1 MRYKLSV
8 LAAIVSVSLLAFGA
22 ALAWGGH
29 ASADDP
35 TPTPEP
41 CQGVCVAGF
50 WDIDYTGSVFGK
62 CQELTHQSGASTL
75 WGEISCTHVALGVY
89 TATLDQG
96 TLIATGVIQFQ
107 QPAVTVATSRTYSSD
122 GNSAAST
129 WTCTAGCPGPNSGSA
144 NLHRIPDHY
153 ETPIPASSGGEL
165 TTALNDTLTV
175 PAGALPHDEEVTI
188 DIHTLPVAPPPDLK
202 PLTRAYTFGPAGL
215 EFITPVT
222 VTFQYTENDLAGGS
236 IDPATLRVY
245 IYRPESG
252 LWDLVGG
259 DVDTMAMTITVQLDH
274 FSTYA
279 ILGEPPAT
287 PTPPPTDTPTATPT
301 ATPKPP
307 QGVGGTV
314 KLPPAAL
321 AAESAKALDGSG
333 WSVGAYAALAG
344 AAAAVVV
351 LVSGGW
357 YVQRRRRAR

>member
-1 MRYKLSV
+1 
-8 LAAIVSVSLLAFGA
+8 
-22 ALAWGGH
+22 
-29 ASADDP
+29 
-35 TPTPEP
+35 
-41 CQGVCVAGF
+41 
-50 WDIDYTGSVFGK
+50 
-62 CQELTHQSGASTL
+62 
-75 WGEISCTHVALGVY
+75 
-89 TATLDQG
+89 
-96 TLIATGVIQFQ
+96 
-107 QPAVTVATSRTYSSD
+107 
-122 GNSAAST
+122 
-129 WTCTAGCPGPNSGSA
+129 
-144 NLHRIPDHY
+144 
-153 ETPIPASSGGEL
+153 
-165 TTALNDTLTV
+165 
-175 PAGALPHDEEVTI
+175 
-188 DIHTLPVAPPPDLK
+188 VAPPPDLK